1 MSVMGSRG
9 KVGRFLTI
17 LLLLTGLVLGGY
29 LATSKAV
36 HGLGF
41 PLDDAWIHQTYA
53 RNLVAEGEWAFL
65 PGQPSAGS
73 TAPLWTLVLSLGYR
87 LGIDPKAWSY
97 ILGGLLLMSTA
108 WVCGLWFVQ
117 RMEKPIRWIL
127 WAASLVIL
135 EWHLAWAA
143 VSGMEILAL
152 AFIAVYVL
160 YHLECRQFQAVY
172 LGAVIGLGIWIR
184 PDALSLLLP
193 VGWTILFRDRITL
206 KRLLFDVGGVCLG
219 LVIMV
224 IPYGMINFWLSGT
237 WWPSTLY
244 AKSAE
249 YAVLRESSLI
259 QRLLTQLSVPFVG
272 AALILL
278 PGIVISVI
286 QSYRAKKWTQF
297 ASLLWAVGFLAA
309 YAWRLPVTYQHG
321 RYAMPVIPALLVVGS
336 SGSVVV
342 MDYDPKQTF
351 RRLLSKSWPIS
362 TWVVALAFLVLG
374 AQAYGRDVAI
384 IETEMVQCAQWIAV
398 NTESSAIVASH
409 DIGALGYYSKRPLLD
424 LAGLISPEVI
434 PFIRDEDALA
444 QYLTKNDAAYLM
456 TFPQWYPSLV
466 QQAKRVYLTASEF
479 SPRSGGEN
487 MAVYKWILRGLPHE

>member
-1 MSVMGSRG
+1 MSVTGVQREA
-9 KVGRFLTI
+9 RRYLL

-36 HGLGF
+36 YDFGF

-53 RNLVAEGEWAFL
+53 RNLIAEGEWAFL

-73 TAPLWTLVLSLGYR
+73 TAPLWTLALSLGYR

-97 ILGGLLLMSTA
+97 LLGGLLLMSTA

-117 RMEKPIRWIL
+117 RMGKSRRWIF

-135 EWHLAWAA
+135 EWHLVWAA

-152 AFIAVYVL
+152 AFTAAFVL
-160 YHLECRQFQAVY
+160 YRLECTRFQAVY
-172 LGAVIGLGIWIR
+172 LGAVIGLGVWIR

-193 VGWTILFRDRITL
+193 VGWTILFRDRLTF
-206 KRLLFDVGGVCLG
+206 KRLMVDVGGVCLG
-219 LVIMV
+219 LVIT
-224 IPYGMINFWLSGT
+224 ILPYGMFNFWLSGT
-237 WWPSTLY
+237 WWPSTFY

-249 YAVLRESSLI
+249 YAVLRETSLI
-259 QRLLTQLSVPFVG
+259 QRLFTQISVPFVG
-272 AALILL
+272 AAIILF
-278 PGIVISVI
+278 PGIVISVV
-286 QSYRAKKWTQF
+286 QSFRAKKWTQF
-297 ASLLWAVGFLAA
+297 APLLWVFGFLAA

-321 RYAMPVIPALLVVGS
+321 RYAMPVIPALLVVGL
-336 SGSVVV
+336 SGLIVV
-342 MDYDPKQTF
+342 MDYDHQRTF
-351 RRLLSKSWPIS
+351 SRLLVKSWSIS
-362 TWVVALAFLVLG
+362 IWVVALAFLVLG

-384 IETEMVQCAQWIAV
+384 IETEMVQCARWIAG
-398 NTESSAIVASH
+398 NTESNAIVASH
-409 DIGALGYYSKRPLLD
+409 DIGALGYYSRRPLLD

-444 QYLTKNDAAYLM
+444 QYLTENDAAYLM

-466 QQAKRVYLTASEF
+466 QQAKRVYLTASEY

-487 MAVYKWILRGLPHE
+487 MAVYKWILQGLPHE

>member
-1 MSVMGSRG
+1 MSVTGTR
-9 KVGRFLTI
+9 REARRYLI

-36 HGLGF
+36 YGFGF

-97 ILGGLLLMSTA
+97 LLGGLLLMATA

-117 RMEKPIRWIL
+117 RMEKPRRWIL

-152 AFIAVYVL
+152 AFIAAYVL
-160 YHLECRQFQAVY
+160 YRLECTQFRAVF
-172 LGAVIGLGIWIR
+172 LGAVIGLGVWIR

-193 VGWTILFRDRITL
+193 VGWTILFRDRATF
-206 KRLLFDVGGVCLG
+206 KRLIVDIGCVCLG
-219 LVIMV
+219 LVITI
-224 IPYGMINFWLSGT
+224 IPYGMFNFWLSGT
-237 WWPSTLY
+237 WWPSTFY

-259 QRLLTQLSVPFVG
+259 QRLITQLSVPFVG
-272 AALILL
+272 AAVILL

-286 QSYRAKKWTQF
+286 QSCRTKKWTQF

-321 RYAMPVIPALLVVGS
+321 RYAMPVIPILLVVGS
-336 SGSVVV
+336 SGLIVV
-342 MDYDPKQTF
+342 MDYEPKQTF
-351 RRLLSKSWPIS
+351 RRLLAKSWPIS
-362 TWVVALAFLVLG
+362 TWAAALAFLVLG

-398 NTESSAIVASH
+398 NTESNAIVASH
-409 DIGALGYYSKRPLLD
+409 DIGALGYYSRRPLLD

-444 QYLTKNDAAYLM
+444 QYLTKNNAAYLM

-487 MAVYKWILRGLPHE
+487 MAVYKWTLRGLPHE